1 MHTKVLEDIYW
12 VGFVDW
18 NVRDFHSY
26 NTTRGATYNAY
37 LITDEKTV
45 LVDSVKAPY
54 TQNLIANISE
64 LTKVSDIDYIICHHG
79 EPDHS
84 GAMPEIMKLCPDATI
99 VCTEKAVESL
109 GGYYDTTGWNFKV
122 VKTGDTLNIGKRTL
136 TFLETKM
143 VHWPDSLMSYI
154 PEDKILFSM
163 DGFGQ
168 HYSSSSRFDDEVCIE
183 TVMEEAKTYYA
194 NIVMPYGKQVEN
206 TLKAASELD
215 IKIIA
220 TSHGVIWRGYVDR
233 ILESYRKW
241 AGNKWEAKVVVLYD
255 SMWESTARMAQSIY
269 EGAAQEDG
277 VDAVLIRIRSTGNT
291 RIATECLDAACIAV
305 GSSTLNMTLMPA
317 AASSITYLQGLRQ
330 TGKSGV
336 AFGSFG
342 WGKSGAADISEYLKK
357 MKIDEISDPI
367 TCKWRPTPEILEECQ
382 ECGRKL
388 AAKALELTAA
398 E

>member
-1 MHTKVLEDIYW
+1 MHTKVLDDIYW

-37 LITDEKTV
+37 LITDEKTA

-54 TQNLIANISE
+54 TRNLIDNITEITS
-64 LTKVSDIDYIICHHG
+64 VSDIDYIICHHG

-84 GAMPEIMKLCPDATI
+84 GAIPEIVRMCPKATI

-109 GGYYDTTGWNFKV
+109 SGYYDTEGWNFQT
-122 VKTGDTLNIGKRTL
+122 VKSGDTLSLGKRTL

-154 PEDKILFSM
+154 AEDKLLFSM

-168 HYSSSSRFDDEVCIE
+168 HYSSSARFDDEVNIE
-183 TVMEEAKTYYA
+183 AVMDEAKTYYA
-194 NIVMPYGKQVEN
+194 NIVMPYSKQVEN

-220 TSHGVIWRGYVDR
+220 SSHGIIWRSYVDR
-233 ILESYRKW
+233 IIQAYKDW
-241 AGNKWEAKVVVLYD
+241 AGNKWKAKVVVLYD
-255 SMWESTARMAQSIY
+255 SMWESTARMAESIY
-269 EGAAQEDG
+269 AGASEEGVE
-277 VDAVLIRIRSTGNT
+277 AVFLRIRSTGNT
-291 RIATECLDAACIAV
+291 RIATECLDAACIAA

-317 AASSITYLQGLRQ
+317 AASTLTYLMGLRQ
-330 TGKSGV
+330 VGKSGV

-342 WGKSGAADISEYLKK
+342 WGKTGAADVSEYLQK
-357 MKIDEISDPI
+357 MKIDEICPPLTS
-367 TCKWRPTPEILEECQ
+367 KWRPTPEILAECF

-388 AAKALELTAA
+388 AARARELAA